1 MTNGSLASNRIVD
14 LLRYKAERQ
23 QQKLDFNA
31 AAPAPS
37 LATITPFRPLTEDA
51 VKHRERM
58 LSHLA
63 ALKGRPATHG

>member
-23 QQKLDFNA
+23 QQKLDFNSA
-31 AAPAPS
+31 TAITPS

-51 VKHRERM
+51 IRHRERM
-58 LSHLA
+58 IKHL
-63 ALKGRPATHG
+63 RATQ

>member
-1 MTNGSLASNRIVD
+1 MTNGSLASHRIVD

-31 AAPAPS
+31 APATTPS
-37 LATITPFRPLTEDA
+37 LATITPFRPLSEDA

-58 LSHLA
+58 MRHLSST
-63 ALKGRPATHG
+63 R